1 MAMRDE
7 DFGAPA
13 RLDEAD
19 GGFWSPPMVAPASEP
34 PDWRSL
40 YEQAQARAETER
52 ARADAAEARCE
63 EMWRAEVDARSRAGS
78 LKSNL
83 EKSRDKLKAA
93 IEEVKEVRRAAKD
106 ALFYQS
112 EVARLEKLLSQ
123 AGVDSRKRGTITS
136 LRMEVFRLREALQAL
151 QTDETAGA
159 LRQAVDSLTRENA
172 RLSKALERSQEQ
184 KNELTTLRRKVA
196 ALLRSKRP
204 AQVSRPRASIQ
215 LRKALERARKQ
226 KDTIKALR
234 GEVGSANREARRLS
248 RENRRLRRELEPLPD
263 LKKTVRRLTAEAGF
277 LRQALAVFGDQKVLI
292 DSQSWRIFQLERALR
307 KSAEEKKRLEAEL
320 AERPL
325 LSAVFRT
332 VRARNKT
339 IESLHKEIAR
349 QRRANERLGKKI
361 KSLRAHRV
369 RLQARIAQLRSSRAV
384 LSKAVFGSRSEKQ
397 ETPRSERK
405 RGQQHGAPGHGRT
418 ARPALKEKEERKEP
432 PPDALICSCCGE
444 PYVANG
450 ERSSSV
456 IEIAVKAHVRRIV
469 RPRYRRGCDCPSSPP
484 EAIAPPPVRLFAGT
498 PYGTGVWARI
508 LYERFDCFRP
518 LRQVAAWM
526 TDQGLA
532 IAPGT
537 LASSVSR
544 FQPLFAPLAEAIL
557 AHQNEM
563 TVLHGD
569 ETGWRIQALGETG
582 RSRRAWLWISVG
594 KDAVYYHI
602 DASRSAE
609 AAMKLFG
616 SVKGTV
622 FLVCDRYSAYVR
634 MARELDGKV
643 ILCWCWVH
651 QRRDF
656 IECAAGQVKLRQWCE
671 GWIERFAS
679 VVRLNKERLK
689 HYDPA
694 LALERQSPA
703 FDTAQAA
710 LKKAVDELFAQGE
723 AELADLPAKAR
734 QGKALRSLLKHREGL
749 SVFVDNPQVPMD
761 NNVAEREFRRA
772 VIGRRLC
779 FGSDSEDGADF
790 TAAMYSVLGTL
801 ALNGIDVLRWL
812 EAWLEA
818 CARNG
823 GQPPDDLSPW
833 LPWTMS
839 EARKRKFAARE

>member
-19 GGFWSPPMVAPASEP
+19 GGFWSPSTAAPASEP
-34 PDWRSL
+34 RDWQSL
-40 YEQAQARAETER
+40 CEQAQARAETER

-93 IEEVKEVRRAAKD
+93 IEEVKEVRRAARD

-151 QTDETAGA
+151 QADETAGA

-172 RLSKALERSQEQ
+172 RLSKELERSQEQ

-215 LRKALERARKQ
+215 LRKTLERARKQ

-339 IESLHKEIAR
+339 IEALHKEIAR

-361 KSLRAHRV
+361 KSLRAHRA

-432 PPDALICSCCGE
+432 PPGALICSCCGE

-484 EAIAPPPVRLFAGT
+484 QAIAPPPARLFART
-498 PYGTGVWARI
+498 PYGTSVWARI
-508 LYERFDCFRP
+508 LYERFACFRP

-537 LASSVSR
+537 LASSVRR
-544 FQPLFAPLAEAIL
+544 FLPLFAPLAETIL
-557 AHQNEM
+557 AHQNGM
-563 TVLHGD
+563 AVRHGD
-569 ETGWRIQALGETG
+569 ETGWRIQALSETG

-602 DASRSAE
+602 DPSRSAE

-622 FLVCDRYSAYVR
+622 FLVCDRYPAYIK

-643 ILCWCWVH
+643 ILCWCWIH

-694 LALERQSPA
+694 LERQTPA

-818 CARNG
+818 CAEND

-839 EARKRKFAARE
+839 EERRREFMTPE